1 MSFETFFLGREK
13 IKNPL
18 IEDMISAGKK
28 ISGEGEVAI
37 SIRFGNRI
45 VITARNAFPDSLT
58 ESDFVEIA
66 DYDAVRNIALVI
78 GMNEPSPSAAV
89 HWLIYR
95 RDDINAIVSDFRDST
110 PMKDFDVAMEAL
122 KLLKEKRCAELSN
135 GRISVG
141 KSVDEAVEG
150 LKCL

>member
-1 MSFETFFLGREK
+1 
-13 IKNPL
+13 
-18 IEDMISAGKK
+18 
-28 ISGEGEVAI
+28 
-37 SIRFGNRI
+37 
-45 VITARNAFPDSLT
+45 
-58 ESDFVEIA
+58 
-66 DYDAVRNIALVI
+66 
-78 GMNEPSPSAAV
+78 MNEPSPSAAV